1 MESNKVETKGLK
13 IRSAFIVCLVSCFM
27 ILTAT
32 DSKAQTFAEWFS
44 QGKTQIKY
52 LTQQIATL
60 NACETSIR
68 QGYNMLKGEWT
79 SIGNFKNGEFG
90 LHQSYY
96 TSLSTVNPQVKS
108 SPDISSLATEQQY
121 IIAMLNAVQQVAGL
135 TNDEQGYV
143 KTVAQNIFN
152 DCTKDLDKLNSVL
165 KNGTLQMSDDER
177 LKQIHSVQVA
187 MLDKYQFTQSFCNSV
202 RLMAAQRNQDS
213 NETQTLNKLYGI
225 N

>member
-1 MESNKVETKGLK
+1 MESNSKPKGKRRKLKV
-13 IRSAFIVCLVSCFM
+13 ACLVSC
-27 ILTAT
+27 ILILA
-32 DSKAQTFAEWFS
+32 SAESHAQTFAEWFS

-52 LTQQIATL
+52 LTQQIAAL

-108 SPDISSLATEQQY
+108 SPDISSIATEQQY

-135 TNDEQGYV
+135 TADEQGYI

-152 DCTKDLDKLNSVL
+152 ECAKDLDKLNSVL

-177 LKQIHSVQVA
+177 LKQIHSVQAA
-187 MLDKYQFTQSFCNSV
+187 MLDKYQFTQTFCNSI
-202 RLMAAQRNQDS
+202 RLMAAQRNQES

>member
-1 MESNKVETKGLK
+1 MESNKVKTERLK
-13 IRSAFIVCLVSCFM
+13 AKSAFMVCLVSCLV
-27 ILTAT
+27 ILAAT
-32 DSKAQTFAEWFS
+32 DSNAQTFAEWFS

-52 LTQQIATL
+52 LTQQIAAL

-96 TSLSTVNPQVKS
+96 TSLSNVNPQVKS
-108 SPDISSLATEQQY
+108 SPDIGFITTEQQS
-121 IIAMLNAVQQVAGL
+121 IISMLNAIQNVAGL
-135 TNDEQGYV
+135 TADERGYIQ
-143 KTVAQNIFN
+143 TVVQNIIN
-152 DCTKDLDKLNSVL
+152 ECSKDLDKLNSVL

-177 LKQIHSVQVA
+177 LKQIRNIQAA

>member
-1 MESNKVETKGLK
+1 MESNKQKRKRPKVKVIL
-13 IRSAFIVCLVSCFM
+13 ICFVLSALCLQHSY
-27 ILTAT
+27 
-32 DSKAQTFAEWFS
+32 AQTFAEWFS

>member
-27 ILTAT
+27 IHTAT
-32 DSKAQTFAEWFS
+32 YCKAQTFAEWFS

-52 LTQQIATL
+52 LTQQIAAL

-68 QGYNMLKGEWT
+68 QGYNTLKGEWT

-96 TSLSTVNPQVKS
+96 TSLSTVNPQVKC
-108 SPDISSLATEQQY
+108 SPDVSSIATEQQS
-121 IIAMLNAVQQVAGL
+121 IISMLNAIQNVVGL
-135 TNDEQGYV
+135 STDERGYIQ
-143 KTVAQNIFN
+143 TVAQNIIN
-152 DCTKDLDKLNSVL
+152 ECAKDLDKLNSVL

-177 LKQIHSVQVA
+177 LKQIRNVQAA